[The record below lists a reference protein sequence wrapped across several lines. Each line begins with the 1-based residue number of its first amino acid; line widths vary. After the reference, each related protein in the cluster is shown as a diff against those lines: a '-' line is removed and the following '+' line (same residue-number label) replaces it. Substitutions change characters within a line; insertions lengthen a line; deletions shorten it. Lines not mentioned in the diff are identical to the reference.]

1 MADQKHSQSAI
12 YAGLDKTEEM
22 KPTEGIAMPS
32 VEEAVSNESKQEAPA
47 TASEARQGS
56 GGGKGAKIAI
66 AVIVVISLVLIA
78 VSAFALAGGFSSGES
93 AKEVNSS
100 ATVQAE
106 NPDAE
111 NAGAQPADNAD
122 ASDPDKQNGEGD
134 NPEEG
139 SSSANDSASDDAVT
153 KGSGDSD
160 KTSGSTT
167 NGSAG
172 ATTPSK
178 PSGGE
183 KPSEK
188 PSAFTVHVSVGSSV
202 SGVSVSYSCDVKV
215 NQGDTVYDA
224 LEKSNIPHNA
234 RGSQFGIYV
243 DSIGG
248 VAESAD
254 YGWTYY
260 LNGQFINASCSS
272 VELQAGDSIRWVY
285 VLVE

>member
-12 YAGLDKTEEM
+12 YAGLDSTEEV
-22 KPTEGIAMPS
+22 KPAEGDAAPS
-32 VEEAVSNESKQEAPA
+32 IEGAISNESKQEASA
-47 TASEARQGS
+47 TATETRQGS

-66 AVIVVISLVLIA
+66 AVIAVISLILIA
-78 VSAFALAGGFSSGES
+78 VSAFALAGGFSSGGS
-93 AKEVNSS
+93 AKEAGSAVTTQTEGSS
-100 ATVQAE
+100 AEGADAQSAE
-106 NPDAE
+106 DADG
-111 NAGAQPADNAD
+111 NNAD
-122 ASDPDKQNGEGD
+122 AQDGESGSS
-134 NPEEG
+134 EEG
-139 SSSANDSASDDAVT
+139 SSSDNDSASGDAPT
-153 KGSGDSD
+153 KGSGDSG
-160 KTSGSTT
+160 KTSSTTT
-167 NGSAG
+167 NGFAGSASS
-172 ATTPSK
+172 SK
-178 PSGGE
+178 PSGSD
-183 KPSEK
+183 KPIEQ
-188 PSAFTVHVSVGSSV
+188 PSTFTVHVSVDSSV
-202 SGVSVSYSCDVKV
+202 SGTSVSYSRDVKV
-215 NQGDTVYDA
+215 SQGDTVYDA

>member
-1 MADQKHSQSAI
+1 M
-12 YAGLDKTEEM
+12 
-22 KPTEGIAMPS
+22 
-32 VEEAVSNESKQEAPA
+32 
-47 TASEARQGS
+47 
-56 GGGKGAKIAI
+56 
-66 AVIVVISLVLIA
+66 ISLVLIA
-78 VSAFALAGGFSSGES
+78 VSALALAGGFSSGES
-93 AKEVNSS
+93 AKEVNFS

-111 NAGAQPADNAD
+111 NADAQPAENAD
-122 ASDPDKQNGEGD
+122 DSDPDKQNGEGD

-139 SSSANDSASDDAVT
+139 PSSANDSASGDAAT
-153 KGSGDSD
+153 KGSGDSG

-178 PSGGE
+178 PSGGD

-188 PSAFTVHVSVGSSV
+188 PSTFTVSVSVDASA
-202 SGVSVSYSCDVKV
+202 SGTSVSYSRQVEV

-234 RGSQFGIYV
+234 RGSQYGIYV

-248 VAESAD
+248 VAESSD
-254 YGWTYY
+254 GGWTYY

-272 VELQAGDSIRWVY
+272 VKLQAGDSIRWVY